1 MKTKTKTNK
10 DKNDMLWRRTEEVIV
25 DKHFRKVLQNGK
37 KLRIKFGIDPTSSVL
52 HLGHSVCLLAL
63 RELQKRG
70 HKIILLIGDFTAS
83 IGDPSGRVKSRPI
96 LSTDQIKQ
104 NMKTYQEQ
112 AGKIIDLTKVEVR
125 HNGEWWEKMSARGML
140 ELAGA
145 ATYRQLVTRASFQA
159 RLKSNSDFTVREFI
173 YPLLQGYDSVALK
186 ADVEIGGTDQR
197 FNMLMG
203 RQVQRQYGQELQDVI
218 LCPLIEGTKGTKK
231 MSKSEDNYIA
241 LSAQPREM
249 YGKIMSISDSLIL
262 PYFNLLTQL
271 DDEEIKEQL
280 KKGPRQSK
288 ASLAREIVEFYYD
301 SQEAQLAQDEF
312 NRVFQNQKQPIKI
325 PEVKTKEGKED
336 ILTLLVRIGLT
347 TSRSKARQLIE
358 QGGIRINDK
367 TQNDWQKEV
376 LVKSGMIVQRGKR
389 KFIKLI

>member
-1 MKTKTKTNK
+1 METKTSK
-10 DKNDMLWRRTEEVIV
+10 DKNNILWRRTEEVIV
-25 DKHFRKVLQNGK
+25 DKHFRKVLQNGR

>member
-1 MKTKTKTNK
+1 MKTKTNK

-25 DKHFRKVLQNGK
+25 DKHFRKVLQNGR

-52 HLGHSVCLLAL
+52 HLGHSVCLLTL

-96 LSTDQIKQ
+96 LSTAQIKQ

-159 RLKSNSDFTVREFI
+159 RLKSNSDFTVREFM

-186 ADVEIGGTDQR
+186 ADVETGGTDQR

-203 RQVQRQYGQELQDVI
+203 RQVQKQYGQESQDVI
-218 LCPLIEGTKGTKK
+218 LCPLVEGTKGTKK

-288 ASLAREIVEFYYD
+288 ASLAWEVVRFYYN

-312 NRVFQNQKQPIKI
+312 NRIFQNQEQPTKI
-325 PEVKTKEGKED
+325 PEVKSKKGKEN
-336 ILTLLVRIGLT
+336 ILTLLVRVGLT

-358 QGGIRINDK
+358 QGGVRINDK
-367 TQNDWQKEV
+367 RQNDWQKEV
-376 LVKSGMIVQRGKR
+376 LVKSGMIIQRGKR
-389 KFIKLI
+389 KFVKLI